1 MISAVV
7 IEFDRSSQRVDDR
20 SNETKIIR
28 FLRGIVAR
36 DNEVAVAIL
45 DRGAMILAISE
56 QISHLC
62 PAVISEPQSITATVN
77 PSKAAGADR
86 RATTSAGLTQLNA
99 AARGSE

>member
-20 SNETKIIR
+20 SNETKIIL

-45 DRGAMILAISE
+45 DRGAMILAING

-62 PAVISEPQSITATVN
+62 SAVIGEQQSIAATIN
-77 PSKAAGADR
+77 QSKVGGVDR
-86 RATTSAGLTQLNA
+86 CVKTSSGLPQFNA
-99 AARGSE
+99 AARRSD